1 MIRNAVTG
9 NQFKD
14 KLILIKNLEK
24 VNRSIKNGYKA
35 HLDNDLSDLKS
46 IIEGGIPKEG
56 TEYKMMLRDPENINL
71 GTNPALLNDLPK
83 NVMTSVLTDDQ
94 KLTTIKLQTHL
105 R

>member
-1 MIRNAVTG
+1 
-9 NQFKD
+9 
-14 KLILIKNLEK
+14 
-24 VNRSIKNGYKA
+24 
-35 HLDNDLSDLKS
+35 
-46 IIEGGIPKEG
+46 
-56 TEYKMMLRDPENINL
+56 MMLRDPENINL